1 MLCTSGGIFMLPNK
15 NNIFRGRNP
24 HVDDILTKLIDLKNG
39 YSKIYEYLT
48 QNNHVHHAGNANK
61 YNAIFQNGDAD
72 LNYNLFQEFLGVNTG
87 SQIKKRG
94 TPILNGKFVVF
105 VKLNNGTNL
114 QLIDALE
121 EYNEFLNKK
130 IDQVNALVEQLEI
143 MDRYQVGSN
152 EYNAAKSQVIKLI
165 ENRILQNVAPLAFE
179 YPTLDTKNEG
189 VRNRQIDTILSD
201 LSDEEKDRRLP
212 NGTVLKSKM
221 RSYNYH
227 VAEQLF
233 TVLYACESLH
243 DMSIDDLIEI
253 ARKDKKS
260 EGYGLNIK
268 DEYIGSIKQILNE
281 IQQLYSQSYGRDRIK
296 GIYESIRPDSQA
308 NLDSD
313 RMLRGWFISA
323 IRKPIPGEKH
333 LALQDLQN
341 GMAEFFKGYYGI
353 IANNHKDTISNPLL
367 QVISILN
374 NMMKEKLGKNDY
386 VPYLCENL
394 IVDNNTYVSDTTQGS
409 SGNLT
414 VYTKQQIDQLGLNSF
429 KELPGKFGIQPGIIY
444 MYMDADKIRNL
455 KPITAFGSGKVA
467 EDDKYLQLFNK
478 QLSNENV
485 SQILNNA
492 KKVLDEKR
500 KPSVS
505 LLYELA
511 SIINQGNE
519 VLDIGKLNAVY
530 FFCELSEKMMDNS
543 KTFDEIL
550 KISGLKEKIETLENN
565 YAIAVPIIGGIDSR
579 FGVHDPFL
587 SAKYSIENIGYD
599 PNISEPIKIH
609 VPLIYDRVSKR
620 VIQKMVVDTKP
631 KSSDEVNT
639 QRPTSNNTQ
648 ISNNK
653 ETDKASINFIPD
665 SFAYN
670 ESDLKGVKVFCG
682 YDSELL
688 ESIKSMYQFLNNE
701 QKEAFLKNFSK
712 LKDGETVMSIAN
724 DYGIS
729 EDVLFAI
736 NDKFNNLCS

>member
-1 MLCTSGGIFMLPNK
+1 MLPNK

-48 QNNHVHHAGNANK
+48 QNNHVHHAGKANK
-61 YNAIFQNGDAD
+61 YNAIFENGDAD

-130 IDQVNALVEQLEI
+130 MDQVNALIEQLEI
-143 MDRYQVGSN
+143 MDKYQVGSN

-212 NGTVLKSKM
+212 NGTILKSKM

-243 DMSIDDLIEI
+243 DMAIDDLIEI

-260 EGYGLNIK
+260 GGYGLNIK
-268 DEYIGSIKQILNE
+268 DEYIGSIQQILSE

-353 IANNHKDTISNPLL
+353 VAKNHTDTISNPLL

-444 MYMDADKIRNL
+444 MYMDSDKIRNL
-455 KPITAFGSGKVA
+455 KPITAFGSGKIA

-492 KKVLDEKR
+492 KKVFDEKR

-511 SIINQGNE
+511 SIINQGSE
-519 VLDIGKLNAVY
+519 VSDIGKMNAIY
-530 FFCELSEKMMDNS
+530 FFYELPKKMMDNS
-543 KTFDEIL
+543 KTFYEIL
-550 KISGLKEKIETLENN
+550 KIPGLNEKIKALMDK
-565 YAIAVPIIGGIDSR
+565 YAIVVPKIDGIESK
-579 FGVHDPFL
+579 FEINIL
-587 SAKYSIENIGYD
+587 SLNNTLSIETIGYD
-599 PNISEPIKIH
+599 PYISEPIKVH
-609 VPLIYDRVSKR
+609 VPLIYERTSGH
-620 VIQKMVVDTKP
+620 VIQKMVVDTKY
-631 KSSDEVNT
+631 KISNGVNT
-639 QRPTSNNTQ
+639 QRPTSNNT
-648 ISNNK
+648 SEMNDKKTNK
-653 ETDKASINFIPD
+653 ALIDFIPD
-665 SFAYN
+665 SFTYN
-670 ESDLKGVKVFCG
+670 ESDLKGVEVFCG
-682 YDSELL
+682 DDSELL
-688 ESIKSMYQFLNNE
+688 ESIKSMYQYLNDE
-701 QKEAFLKNFSK
+701 QKEIFLKNFSK
-712 LKDGETVMSIAN
+712 LKDGETVMSIAS
-724 DYGIS
+724 DYGIP

-736 NDKFNNLCS
+736 NDKFNNICS